1 MGKRIISRFLIGTF
15 AITFVMWGTIIIA
28 NKFGILKFGTP
39 LSMILFII
47 GGNAPAIVSYMM
59 LKKEHVIDGFGQ
71 YVKEAFAIKQKP
83 LHYFIVM
90 IFLALYFGV
99 PYLMNGITKGGE
111 FYTGLLNIPVMI
123 LFGGLEELGWRYF
136 LQPALEKRFP
146 FIIAG
151 TLTSIIWAIWHLP
164 LFYISGTSQSSSDF
178 GLFTVLVS
186 GLSFAL
192 AAIYYVSKSIW
203 LCILTHT
210 MVNAFSSAWIIN
222 ESIETRVC
230 TSAIL
235 IVLSLTLVTYCNINR
250 YQQ

>member
-1 MGKRIISRFLIGTF
+1 MGKRITSRFLIGTF

-123 LFGGLEELGWRYF
+123 LFGGLGAWMEIFFAACIGKEISFYYRWYVNLDNLGN
-136 LQPALEKRFP
+136 
-146 FIIAG
+146 
-151 TLTSIIWAIWHLP
+151 
-164 LFYISGTSQSSSDF
+164 
-178 GLFTVLVS
+178 
-186 GLSFAL
+186 L
-192 AAIYYVSKSIW
+192 A
-203 LCILTHT
+203 
-210 MVNAFSSAWIIN
+210 F
-222 ESIETRVC
+222 
-230 TSAIL
+230 
-235 IVLSLTLVTYCNINR
+235 TLVLHIRNKSK
-250 YQQ
+250 